1 MKKCK
6 KTFEKSEEFWTG
18 VQAYDITSQTTHL
31 KGTSRLQPLKT
42 KKVTLSGSH
51 PYGSKGEART
61 WDKIYKYNYYTSTT
75 LHIQEASGCS
85 ARWAGDDV
93 TRALSSWDK
102 GHVLKDGVSRPINTS
117 GSWRRRARYSK
128 MASHYPMIVRTSTGE
143 VEPAAL
149 SGGSTSGGK

>member
-1 MKKCK
+1 M
-6 KTFEKSEEFWTG
+6 
-18 VQAYDITSQTTHL
+18 
-31 KGTSRLQPLKT
+31 
-42 KKVTLSGSH
+42 TLSGSH

-128 MASHYPMIVRTSTGE
+128 MASHYPMIVRTRTGE

-149 SGGSTSGGK
+149 SGGSTSGENSPAGPPGPALSHWNDSRDPDNAREPYDALGGSEITTLYAG